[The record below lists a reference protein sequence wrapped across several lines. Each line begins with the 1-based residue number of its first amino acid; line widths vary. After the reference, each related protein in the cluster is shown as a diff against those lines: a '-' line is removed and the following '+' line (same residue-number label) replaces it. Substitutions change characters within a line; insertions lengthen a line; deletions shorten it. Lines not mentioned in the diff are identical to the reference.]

1 MVQNYS
7 ETNKMDCQWDEN
19 EQAELFI
26 TCVRGGP
33 GGGGGGGWGCGVEWW
48 SSQFDF
54 FHSNIDFEV
63 KNHSLNMHVVKN

>member
-1 MVQNYS
+1 MVENYS

-26 TCVRGGP
+26 TSVRGGL
-33 GGGGGGGWGCGVEWW
+33 GGGGAHVEWW

>member
-26 TCVRGGP
+26 TSVRGGL
-33 GGGGGGGWGCGVEWW
+33 GGEGRVWSGGL
-48 SSQFDF
+48 
-54 FHSNIDFEV
+54 
-63 KNHSLNMHVVKN
+63 HSLIFFILTLILKLKIIA

>member
-26 TCVRGGP
+26 TCVRGGC
-33 GGGGGGGWGCGVEWW
+33 GGGEGVWCGV
-48 SSQFDF
+48 
-54 FHSNIDFEV
+54 
-63 KNHSLNMHVVKN
+63 VVFTV